1 MADQLERGLDESAA
15 ALLSFRNGTHGYN
28 EVKQELDKNS
38 HFMDREHIEEPILGP
53 AALGLQR
60 VGEEKPPRPLPTQP
74 GLILNRRGMPA
85 RIRKRNRLFFDDD
98 VVSTLLPR
106 SSPKRPK
113 NSTIKKA
120 VATSHKNLV
129 SHAKKHQTTQHHINY
144 RESHAYENSHDQPDG
159 SLLTSDKK
167 VSQRLGM
174 RLRNLLKLPK
184 AHKWVCYEWFYSNI
198 DKVSSDLEN
207 KKKSGNMFDQGKGM
221 VKPLFEGD
229 NDFMTCLKESFPQI
243 KTRKLTRV
251 EWCQIRRLMGKPRR
265 CSQAFFEE
273 ERRELE
279 RKRTKIRLLQQRKT
293 ADISNCKDLPSEIP
307 LQLVIG
313 TRVTARL
320 RRPQDGLFTGSIDAV
335 DTSNSTYRVT
345 FERPGLGTHSVPD
358 YEVLSNETPETITI
372 SSFAQKFRPR
382 TVVPF
387 MSSPRSV
394 ADPSSPR
401 SSSLSSFSSS
411 STKSKIIPADGML
424 GGFPVKF
431 LDMVVRLSK
440 ILNSKKAKIKSMK
453 EMNAD
458 AEKMMSF
465 GSPVPDDF
473 QRRYASI
480 IIELERLNK
489 DLAEY
494 LSSVQSY
501 CVEIA
506 PEPSLVEMLTPTHL
520 RDRTLEEASQ
530 LVKTHN
536 ELTECS
542 STRSLSLITQ
552 LTSLMLQIKVRANS
566 RTKRDQSLSDADRN
580 AYEMKVLQNS
590 IDEIRSTL
598 KPSNQ
603 QSFQNCVEVH
613 IQHIQLGLSQCGS
626 MHPFMIQRIFPGG
639 TAHTSRETLAFL
651 TLPQ

>member
-1 MADQLERGLDESAA
+1 MVGGLDESAA
-15 ALLSFRNGTHGYN
+15 ALLSFRNGTRGYN

-198 DKVSSDLEN
+198 D
-207 KKKSGNMFDQGKGM
+207 
-221 VKPLFEGD
+221 KPLFEGD

-440 ILNSKKAKIKSMK
+440 ILNTKKAKIKSLK

-458 AEKMMSF
+458 AEKMLSF

-480 IIELERLNK
+480 VIELERLNK

-552 LTSLMLQIKVRANS
+552 LTSLMLQIK
-566 RTKRDQSLSDADRN
+566 SLSDADRN

-626 MHPFMIQRIFPGG
+626 MHPFMIQRV
-639 TAHTSRETLAFL
+639 
-651 TLPQ
+651 